1 MKKLAVLISTVGT
14 GSNLQAI
21 IDAIEAKKLNA
32 KIAIV
37 ISDSKEAFG
46 IKRAKKHSLKIAICP
61 KKEDLLAILE
71 KIKPDYVVLAGWR
84 QIVSDEV
91 IAKFQNRI
99 LNLHP
104 GLMPQTIKG
113 SVKNPDGTRALWNR
127 GLLADKAIQNFL
139 DQKSTYA
146 GSTIHFLSKEFDFG
160 KVLKRGFVKVHKND
174 TVETL
179 YGRLKKE
186 EHKIYVESLQKL
198 CQLE

>member
-21 IDAIEAKKLNA
+21 IDAIEADKLNA
-32 KIAIV
+32 EIAIA

-46 IKRAKKHSLKIAICP
+46 IKRAQKHSLKIAICP
-61 KKEDLLAILE
+61 KKENLFVILE
-71 KIKPDYVVLAGWR
+71 AIKPDYIVLAGWK

-104 GLMPQTIKG
+104 GLVPQTING

-127 GLLADKAIQNFL
+127 GLLAEKAVQNFL
-139 DQKSTYA
+139 GQNSTYA
-146 GSTIHFLSKEFDFG
+146 GSSIHFLSKEFDFG
-160 KVLKRGFVKVHKND
+160 PVLKRGFVKVHKND
-174 TVETL
+174 TVNSL
-179 YGRLKKE
+179 YARLKKVE
-186 EHKIYVESLQKL
+186 NRIYVESLQKL
-198 CQLE
+198 C

>member
-21 IDAIEAKKLNA
+21 IDAIEINKLNA
-32 KIAIV
+32 KIALV
-37 ISDSKEAFG
+37 MSDSKEAFG

-61 KKEDLLAILE
+61 KKEGLLPILE
-71 KIKPDYVVLAGWR
+71 KIKPDYIVLAGWK
-84 QIVSDEV
+84 QIVSDE
-91 IAKFQNRI
+91 IIDKFQNRI

-104 GLMPQTIKG
+104 GLVPQTIKG
-113 SVKNPDGTRALWNR
+113 SVKNPDGTLALWNR
-127 GLLADKAIQNFL
+127 GLLAEKAIQNFI

-160 KVLKRGFVKVHKND
+160 PVLKRGFVKVRKND
-174 TVETL
+174 TVDSL

-186 EHKIYVESLQKL
+186 EHRIYVESLQKL

>member
-146 GSTIHFLSKEFDFG
+146 GSTSHFLSKEFDFG
-160 KVLKRGFVKVHKND
+160 PVLKRGFVKVHKND
-174 TVETL
+174 TARSL
-179 YGRLKKE
+179 YSRLKKE
-186 EHKIYVESLQKL
+186 EHRIYVESLQKL

>member
-21 IDAIEAKKLNA
+21 IDAIEADKLNA
-32 KIAIV
+32 KIALV
-37 ISDSKEAFG
+37 ISDSKEALG
-46 IKRAKKHSLKIAICP
+46 LKRAKKHSLKIAICP
-61 KKEDLLAILE
+61 KKEDLLLILE
-71 KIKPDYVVLAGWR
+71 KLKPDYSVLAGWK

-91 IAKFQNRI
+91 IDKFQNRI

-104 GLMPQTIKG
+104 GLVPQTIKG
-113 SVKNPDGTRALWNR
+113 SVRNPDGTPALWNR
-127 GLLADKAIQNFL
+127 GLLAEKAIQNFL

-160 KVLKRGFVKVHKND
+160 PVLKRGFVKVHKND
-174 TVETL
+174 TARFL
-179 YGRLKKE
+179 YSRLKKE

>member
-21 IDAIEAKKLNA
+21 IDAIEADKLNA
-32 KIAIV
+32 EIAIA

-46 IKRAKKHSLKIAICP
+46 IKRAQKHSLKIAICP
-61 KKEDLLAILE
+61 KKENLLPILE
-71 KIKPDYVVLAGWR
+71 AIKPDYIVLAGWK

-91 IAKFQNRI
+91 IDKFQNRI

-104 GLMPQTIKG
+104 GLVPQTIKG

-127 GLLADKAIQNFL
+127 GLLAEKAIQNFL

-146 GSTIHFLSKEFDFG
+146 GSTVHFLSKEFDFG
-160 KVLKRGFVKVHKND
+160 QVLAQGFVKIKKGE
-174 TVETL
+174 TVKSL
-179 YGRLKKE
+179 YAQLKKVE
-186 EHKIYVESLQKL
+186 NRIYVESLQKL
-198 CQLE
+198 CP

>member
-21 IDAIEAKKLNA
+21 IDAIEADKLNA
-32 KIAIV
+32 KIALV
-37 ISDSKEAFG
+37 ISDSKEALG
-46 IKRAKKHSLKIAICP
+46 IKRAKKHSLKIALCP
-61 KKEDLLAILE
+61 KKEDLLPVLE
-71 KIKPDYVVLAGWR
+71 MMNLDYIVLAGWK
-84 QIVSDEV
+84 QIVSDEL
-91 IAKFQNRI
+91 IYKFQNRI

-104 GLMPQTIKG
+104 GLVPQTIKG
-113 SVKNPDGTRALWNR
+113 NVKNPDGTRALWNR

>member
-32 KIAIV
+32 KITLV
-37 ISDSKEAFG
+37 ISDSKEALG
-46 IKRAKKHSLKIAICP
+46 IKRAKKHSLKIALCP
-61 KKEDLLAILE
+61 KKEDLLPVLE
-71 KIKPDYVVLAGWR
+71 MMNLDYIVLAGWK

-91 IAKFQNRI
+91 IDKFQNRI

-104 GLMPQTIKG
+104 GLVPQTIRG

-127 GLLADKAIQNFL
+127 GLLADKAGQNFL

-174 TVETL
+174 TVDSL
-179 YGRLKKE
+179 YSRLKTA
-186 EHKIYVESLQKL
+186 EH
-198 CQLE
+198 

>member
-32 KIAIV
+32 KIALV
-37 ISDSKEAFG
+37 ISDSKEALG

>member
-32 KIAIV
+32 EIAIV

-46 IKRAKKHSLKIAICP
+46 IKRAKKHSLKIALCP
-61 KKEDLLAILE
+61 KKEDLLPILE
-71 KIKPDYVVLAGWR
+71 KIKPDYIVLAGWK

-198 CQLE
+198 CQPE

>member
-32 KIAIV
+32 EIAIV
-37 ISDSKEAFG
+37 ISDSKEALG

-61 KKEDLLAILE
+61 KKEDLLPILE
-71 KIKPDYVVLAGWR
+71 AIKPDYIVLAGWK
-84 QIVSDEV
+84 QIVSDEL
-91 IAKFQNRI
+91 IYKFQNRI

-104 GLMPQTIKG
+104 GLVPQTIKG
-113 SVKNPDGTRALWNR
+113 NVKNPDGTRALWNR

>member
-21 IDAIEAKKLNA
+21 IDAIEADKLNA
-32 KIAIV
+32 KITIV

-61 KKEDLLAILE
+61 KKEDLLPILE
-71 KIKPDYVVLAGWR
+71 AIKPDYIVLAGWK

-104 GLMPQTIKG
+104 GLVPQTIKG
-113 SVKNPDGTRALWNR
+113 NVKNPDGTRGLWNR
-127 GLLADKAIQNFL
+127 GLLAEKAIQNFL
-139 DQKSTYA
+139 DQKSTFA
-146 GSTIHFLSKEFDFG
+146 GSTIHFLSQEFDFG
-160 KVLKRGFVKVHKND
+160 PVLARGFVKIKKGE
-174 TVETL
+174 TVKTL
-179 YGRLKKE
+179 YARLKKVE
-186 EHKIYVESLQKL
+186 NRIYVESLQKL
-198 CQLE
+198 CP

>member
-32 KIAIV
+32 EIAIV

-71 KIKPDYVVLAGWR
+71 KIKPDYVVLAGWK
-84 QIVSDEV
+84 QIVSDE
-91 IAKFQNRI
+91 IIDKFQNRI

-104 GLMPQTIKG
+104 GLVPETLKG

-127 GLLADKAIQNFL
+127 GLLADKAVQNFL
-139 DQKSTYA
+139 DQKSTFA
-146 GSTIHFLSKEFDFG
+146 GSTIHFLSKEFDSG
-160 KVLKRGFVKVHKND
+160 PVLARGFVKIKKGE
-174 TVETL
+174 TVKSL
-179 YGRLKKE
+179 YAQLKKVE
-186 EHKIYVESLQKL
+186 NRIYVESLQKL

>member
-104 GLMPQTIKG
+104 GLVPQTIRG
-113 SVKNPDGTRALWNR
+113 GVKNPDGTRGLWNR
-127 GLLADKAIQNFL
+127 GLLAEKAIQNFL
-139 DQKSTYA
+139 DQKSTFA
-146 GSTIHFLSKEFDFG
+146 GSTIHFLSQEFDFG
-160 KVLKRGFVKVHKND
+160 PVLARGFVKIKKGE
-174 TVETL
+174 TVKTL
-179 YGRLKKE
+179 YARLKKVE
-186 EHKIYVESLQKL
+186 NRIYVESLQKL
-198 CQLE
+198 CP